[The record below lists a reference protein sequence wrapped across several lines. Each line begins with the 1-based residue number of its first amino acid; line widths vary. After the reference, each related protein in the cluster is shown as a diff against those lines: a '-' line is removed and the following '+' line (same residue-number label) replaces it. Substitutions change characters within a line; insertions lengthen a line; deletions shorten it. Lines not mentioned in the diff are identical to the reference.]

1 MQNKTF
7 TPYVQRYLELADLQ
21 KHDLLTYQEQ
31 EEYIAISTEILN
43 NMLTTDIEVQNILGQ
58 SIPRPN
64 EYGLSRDM
72 DGNLNNPLSLSLIN
86 QDTSTSIPSIGIVV
100 DF

>member
-43 NMLTTDIEVQNILGQ
+43 NMLTTDIEVQNILK
-58 SIPRPN
+58 RLAN
-64 EYGLSRDM
+64 R
-72 DGNLNNPLSLSLIN
+72 
-86 QDTSTSIPSIGIVV
+86 
-100 DF
+100 